1 MHLGSKV
8 GTGGWGRWG
17 RSEDGVMEQG
27 RRQSLGFYGFAQR
40 GARRADNTDRTLLLR
55 VIVATMWGTL
65 QRGQIPKKSATGLE
79 TKRAITRTII
89 FDGVSIYR

>member
-1 MHLGSKV
+1 M
-8 GTGGWGRWG
+8 GRWG
-17 RSEDGVMEQG
+17 LGEVGEEDGVMEQG

-40 GARRADNTDRTLLLR
+40 GARRADNTDRTLLLHGRR
-55 VIVATMWGTL
+55 VIVATIWGTL